1 MTREEQLACLTDR
14 PCAVCSKHTEK
25 GCSSW
30 TCVFEE
36 KPEEKIVGYWIG
48 SDGSYTCSRCGNNP
62 LNYIATM
69 GAVDDA
75 YMDILMDFCPCC
87 GAHMIEKKVTE

>member
-14 PCAVCSKHTEK
+14 PCAVCSKHTGK

-30 TCVFEE
+30 KCVFEE
-36 KPEEKIVGYWIG
+36 KPEELTGYWIFHEDWKN
-48 SDGSYTCSRCGNNP
+48 DGECPYECSKCGTCYDYEMDYCGK
-62 LNYIATM
+62 
-69 GAVDDA
+69 
-75 YMDILMDFCPCC
+75 C